1 MGFKQRGFGN
11 KCYSLGFVGLS
22 TKIGRYKKRKHETL
36 ELRVQTMWGYRQQR
50 NCDAMQDPA
59 EEGKG
64 RNWKIM
70 ERKID
75 HEAKVITKM
84 FGALN
89 PRREAA

>member
-1 MGFKQRGFGN
+1 
-11 KCYSLGFVGLS
+11 
-22 TKIGRYKKRKHETL
+22 
-36 ELRVQTMWGYRQQR
+36 
-50 NCDAMQDPA
+50 MQDPA